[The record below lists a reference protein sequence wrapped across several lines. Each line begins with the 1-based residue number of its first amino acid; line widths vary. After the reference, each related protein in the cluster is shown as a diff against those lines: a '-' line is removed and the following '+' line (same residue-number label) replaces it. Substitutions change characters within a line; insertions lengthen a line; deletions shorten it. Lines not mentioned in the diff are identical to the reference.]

1 MKQVL
6 LFTTPP
12 CQPCKVMKPILEEI
26 ARKRTDIQY
35 REVNCWEEKVLVLQH
50 KVRMSPTLIVIQDGV
65 TICDVKGLL
74 YEDDIIAVIDSEVE

>member
-12 CQPCKVMKPILEEI
+12 CQPCKLMKPILEEI

-35 REVNCWEEKVLVLQH
+35 KEVNCWEEKDLVLQH

-74 YEDDIIAVIDSEVE
+74 YEDDILAVIDSEVE